1 MILYLFQ
8 SHKFLNSNEE
18 FAMAVKTKYQSKLVN
33 QLKRNAP
40 TPRSV
45 WSWRASHSLGQD
57 TRYIPLPIELSRV
70 FWGEGRGAVA
80 PPPCTISIVKYTF
93 YYIHIQQSI
102 LSPYTPASIA
112 LDTR

>member
-70 FWGEGRGAVA
+70 FWGEGGGAVV
-80 PPPCTISIVKYTF
+80 PPPLHNFHC
-93 YYIHIQQSI
+93 
-102 LSPYTPASIA
+102 
-112 LDTR
+112 